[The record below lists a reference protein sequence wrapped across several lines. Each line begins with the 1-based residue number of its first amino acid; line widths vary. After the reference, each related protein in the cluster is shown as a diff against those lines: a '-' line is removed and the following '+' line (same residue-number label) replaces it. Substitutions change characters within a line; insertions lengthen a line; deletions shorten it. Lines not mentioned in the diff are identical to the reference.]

1 MTIKEL
7 LIEADAI
14 QVGVVE
20 SDWQRVIKL
29 AARPLEAKGFIS
41 TEYSQA
47 VIDNTLNHGAYYVFD
62 EGIAIPH
69 ARPEC
74 GVRRNCFS
82 LVLLEKPIP
91 LRTVKKPTL
100 SLCLAP
106 GIAMR
111 ISRRGSAPSS
121 RCWITMT
128 RWPNCG
134 WPAAGRRLSHY
145 YEQTSDPSLQN
156 GYFNQRHSGLGEE
169 YHHPFAGGDLQPA
182 GIDDRRHQRAVYGAS
197 GPGRPANESPAG
209 LCGV

>member
-69 ARPEC
+69 ARPNAASDATALAWWC
-74 GVRRNCFS
+74 WKS
-82 LVLLEKPIP
+82 LFP
-91 LRTVKKPTL
+91 LRTVKKRTL
-100 SLCLAP
+100 LLCLAP
-106 GIAMR
+106 GTAMR
-111 ISRRGSAPSS
+111 ISRRASVPSS
-121 RCWITMT
+121 RCWIIMT
-128 RWPNCG
+128 PWPNCG
-134 WPAAGRRLSHY
+134 RPAAGRRLSHY
-145 YEQTSDPSLQN
+145 YEQTSDPRLQN
-156 GYFNQRHSGLGEE
+156 GHFNQRHSGVGEE
-169 YHHPFAGGDLQPA
+169 HHYPFAGGDL
-182 GIDDRRHQRAVYGAS
+182 
-197 GPGRPANESPAG
+197 
-209 LCGV
+209 

>member
-69 ARPEC
+69 AR
-74 GVRRNCFS
+74 VRRNCFS
-82 LVLLEKPIP
+82 LVVLEKPIP
-91 LRTVKKPTL
+91 FADSEKADIVIMFGARDSNAHIEEGIRSIVALLDNNDTMAKLRT
-100 SLCLAP
+100 A
-106 GIAMR
+106 R
-111 ISRRGSAPSS
+111 SR
-121 RCWITMT
+121 
-128 RWPNCG
+128 
-134 WPAAGRRLSHY
+134 
-145 YEQTSDPSLQN
+145 
-156 GYFNQRHSGLGEE
+156 EE
-169 YHHPFAGGDLQPA
+169 VVAL
-182 GIDDRRHQRAVYGAS
+182 
-197 GPGRPANESPAG
+197 
-209 LCGV
+209 L

>member
-47 VIDNTLNHGAYYVFD
+47 VIDNTLNHGDHYTRRETEHHVERPAGKRFRGVD
-62 EGIAIPH
+62 H

-82 LVLLEKPIP
+82 LVVLEKPIP
-91 LRTVKKPTL
+91 FADSEKADIVIMFGARDSNAHIEEGIRSIVALLDNNDTMAKLRT
-100 SLCLAP
+100 A
-106 GIAMR
+106 R
-111 ISRRGSAPSS
+111 SR
-121 RCWITMT
+121 
-128 RWPNCG
+128 
-134 WPAAGRRLSHY
+134 
-145 YEQTSDPSLQN
+145 
-156 GYFNQRHSGLGEE
+156 EE
-169 YHHPFAGGDLQPA
+169 VVAL
-182 GIDDRRHQRAVYGAS
+182 
-197 GPGRPANESPAG
+197 
-209 LCGV
+209 L